1 MINLQLQ
8 GGHKAFISI
17 PICFSCSA
25 IHLIWNVFILSV
37 QVVQLFSCLDKIS
50 YIQWAHDSE
59 YILCGLYKRPIIQV
73 WSIAQP
79 EWTCK
84 IDEGPAGIAYARWS
98 PDSRHILTTSDFQ
111 LRLTVWSLLNTA
123 CVHVKWPKH
132 PVKGVS
138 FTRDGEFAAVCTR
151 RDCKDYI
158 NLLSSDS
165 WEIMG
170 AFAVDTL
177 DLADIEWSPDDSAIV
192 VWDSMLEYKVPGS
205 CIAYSRFSSYAD

>member
-1 MINLQLQ
+1 VR
-8 GGHKAFISI
+8 
-17 PICFSCSA
+17 SC
-25 IHLIWNVFILSV
+25 IVFYDL

-50 YIQWAHDSE
+50 YIEWANDSE
-59 YILCGLYKRPIIQV
+59 YILCGLNKRPMIQA
-73 WSIAQP
+73 WSLTQP

-84 IDEGPAGIAYARWS
+84 IDEGPAGIAYSRWS

-123 CVHVKWPKH
+123 CVHVQGPKH
-132 PVKGVS
+132 CSKGVS
-138 FTRDGEFAAVCTR
+138 FTKDGKYAVICTR
-151 RDCKDYI
+151 CDCKDYV
-158 NLLSSDS
+158 NLLSCHT

-192 VWDSMLEYKVPGS
+192 IWDAPLEFKVMEFVFC
-205 CIAYSRFSSYAD
+205 CIYHLSRALDFISTRRSKSGVEVNAYIVPF

>member
-1 MINLQLQ
+1 
-8 GGHKAFISI
+8 
-17 PICFSCSA
+17 
-25 IHLIWNVFILSV
+25 VFYDL

-50 YIQWAHDSE
+50 YIEWANDSE
-59 YILCGLYKRPIIQV
+59 YILCGLNKRPMIQA
-73 WSIAQP
+73 WSLTQP

-84 IDEGPAGIAYARWS
+84 IDEGPAGIAYSRWS

-123 CVHVKWPKH
+123 CVHVQGPKH
-132 PVKGVS
+132 CSKGVS
-138 FTRDGEFAAVCTR
+138 FTKDGKYAVICTR
-151 RDCKDYI
+151 CDCKDYV
-158 NLLSSDS
+158 NLLSCHT

-192 VWDSMLEYKVPGS
+192 IWDAPLEFKVMEFVFC
-205 CIAYSRFSSYAD
+205 CIYHLSRALDFISTRRSKSGVEVNAYIVPF